1 MSKSVSRSNLASPY
15 LDYYHLPKHI
25 FTVVGI
31 IGLIILVVLITISL
45 FPETFYAYDPKEM
58 VGPPLQPPTPDHRLG
73 TNDIGQDLYSELIA
87 GTRSSLFIGLVV
99 SCSAVIIGVI
109 TGIVSGFFQGFG
121 GSALV
126 RLIDLILVLP
136 FLPLVIILSA
146 YTGPSQENVV
156 LILIIFFWA
165 TPARIIRSRV
175 LVLKNQAFI
184 EAARALGE
192 NSFQIMRKHIW
203 PGVRSIALIQLLLI
217 ASAAILAEAS
227 ISFLGLGDPSAKSW
241 GTMLYFAQA
250 SGAFLSQAWKW
261 WVLPTGAMITL
272 TVLSLVMVGYSLEDR
287 FEPHLSGKR

>member
-1 MSKSVSRSNLASPY
+1 MSKSVSRTNLASQY
-15 LDYYHLPKHI
+15 LDYYHLPKHV
-25 FTVVGI
+25 FKVVGI
-31 IGLIILVVLITISL
+31 IGLIILGVLIIISL

-58 VGPPLQPPTPDHRLG
+58 VGLPLQPPTPDHRLG

-99 SCSAVIIGVI
+99 SFSAVFIGVF
-109 TGIVSGFFQGFG
+109 TGIVSGYFQGFG

-146 YTGPSQENVV
+146 YTGPSQRNVV

-203 PGVRSIALIQLLLI
+203 PGVRPIALIQLLLI

-287 FEPHLSGKR
+287 FEPRLRGNR